1 MGSFVLF
8 RGPRLASDLST
19 LALRPSNLILMT
31 KLEAP
36 SFWLKKWK
44 EKHLVRVDHCG
55 QSYNWSTVVNSDLY
69 CRQFSNQCLGTIV
82 NCDHRAFIRLATVV
96 VVQLT
101 EWPPLI
107 PVGTGSNTSFGAF
120 KSILGFILDKEKGP
134 KDLPR
139 TLLSWAISLPP
150 SYLIIEFCYT

>member
-55 QSYNWSTVVNSDLY
+55 QSYNWSTVVNNDLY

-107 PVGTGSNTSFGAF
+107 PVGTGSNTSLKFLEHLSRF
-120 KSILGFILDKEKGP
+120 WVSFSIKK
-134 KDLPR
+134 KDQR
-139 TLLSWAISLPP
+139 T
-150 SYLIIEFCYT
+150 YLEHCWVELYHYHRLT